1 MFIFS
6 KFYSFIHPDL
16 NWNPQLGLSEQIVGK
31 IILRTT
37 TLHLVAIWAMNETKT
52 MTQVLNNRES
62 QFGLYD

>member
-1 MFIFS
+1 MHS
-6 KFYSFIHPDL
+6 DL

-52 MTQVLNNRES
+52 MTQVLNSRES

>member
-6 KFYSFIHPDL
+6 KFYSLIHPDL
-16 NWNPQLGLSEQIVGK
+16 NWNPQLGLSEQIFGK

-37 TLHLVAIWAMNETKT
+37 TLHLIAIWAMNETKT

>member
-1 MFIFS
+1 MFIS
-6 KFYSFIHPDL
+6 SNFYSLIHSDL

-31 IILRTT
+31 IILRIT

-52 MTQVLNNRES
+52 MTQVLNNKES

>member
-1 MFIFS
+1 MFIS
-6 KFYSFIHPDL
+6 SNFYSLIHSDL

-37 TLHLVAIWAMNETKT
+37 TLHLGAIWAMNETKT

>member
-1 MFIFS
+1 MFIS
-6 KFYSFIHPDL
+6 SNFYSLIHSDL

-37 TLHLVAIWAMNETKT
+37 TLHLIAIWAMNETKT
-52 MTQVLNNRES
+52 MTQVLNSRES

>member
-1 MFIFS
+1 MFIS
-6 KFYSFIHPDL
+6 SNFYSLIHSDL

>member
-1 MFIFS
+1 MHS
-6 KFYSFIHPDL
+6 DL